1 MENEEVKLY
10 RKRSDGVVAMQSVI
24 RGAYTGQDQFQE
36 ALDYYYEEGYYDTYK
51 EAQEAPDISP
61 VEPIKSIIPNIKKEI
76 IFDSPKNY
84 QLIHV
89 VQDEY
94 KILFESPNE
103 KEMAAFIFYCGHYS
117 QTIVEDAK
125 IILKS
130 PDEKTNEGLM
140 IDAWVDQL
148 MPKETNRLK
157 HKFKEDKNLIMRPL
171 ISFGVVK
178 SNKTRY
184 LEHARKCRATYS
196 VLESNNIKNTFKI

>member
-1 MENEEVKLY
+1 
-10 RKRSDGVVAMQSVI
+10 
-24 RGAYTGQDQFQE
+24 
-36 ALDYYYEEGYYDTYK
+36 
-51 EAQEAPDISP
+51 
-61 VEPIKSIIPNIKKEI
+61 
-76 IFDSPKNY
+76 
-84 QLIHV
+84 
-89 VQDEY
+89 
-94 KILFESPNE
+94 LFESPNE